1 MIADFFAAVGEVLSD
16 EVTYLSGWRFAA
28 ALGFVAVGEWVAE
41 RSGTINI
48 SVEGAMLA
56 GAFMSVLGSS
66 LPGSVAVGL
75 FFAALAGLMVAM
87 VQAHLSHNLT
97 VNQFVVGLTLNILVL
112 GAAGFLHGSLSLP
125 QPQTASVW
133 EVPGLVEIPLLG
145 RALFGQPW
153 PLYLLY
159 PLIPLT
165 WWLVYRTRWG
175 LEVRASGENPAAA
188 DVSSVNVNARR
199 RQAVYL
205 AGLTSGL
212 GGGFLVLGQV
222 GAYEDSIVG
231 GQGFIAIAAVYFG
244 GWTLR
249 GAMLG
254 CLLFGV
260 VNSFRISL
268 PVIGYQVNSELL
280 ASLPFVLTILVAAV
294 FAKRTREPQALA
306 QQFARGL
313 R

>member
-1 MIADFFAAVGEVLSD
+1 MIADFFTAVGEVLSD

-41 RSGTINI
+41 RSGAINI

-56 GAFMSVLGSS
+56 GAFVSVLGSS
-66 LPGSVAVGL
+66 LPGSAPVGL
-75 FFAALAGLMVAM
+75 LFAALAGLMVAM

-125 QPQTASVW
+125 QPQTASVL

-175 LEVRASGENPAAA
+175 LEVRASGENPTAA

-212 GGGFLVLGQV
+212 GGAFLVLGQV

-280 ASLPFVLTILVAAV
+280 ASLPFVLTILAAAV